1 MRAVQEKTIL
11 TPEVLMRLLRKC
23 VFAFLIVPVI
33 GCHDTSGPPPLPA
46 NYMLVSVNGR
56 PLPTVTFPFP
66 EAPTVLDGT
75 LFLDGAGNAVIRE
88 HQHVMIAPGEVTYT
102 TNYTYTISD
111 SKVEF
116 HSATPCP
123 PDAICAA
130 PPVGTFLENHLL
142 VDMGAGGNALIYDYQ
157 LVMPD

>member
-1 MRAVQEKTIL
+1 MRFFRKTVLVAVAASI
-11 TPEVLMRLLRKC
+11 P
-23 VFAFLIVPVI
+23 A
-33 GCHDTSGPPPLPA
+33 CHDTSGPPALPA

-56 PLPTVTFPFP
+56 PLPTVTSPIP

-75 LFLDGAGNAVIRE
+75 LFLDGGGNAVIRE

-111 SKVEF
+111 SKVAF
-116 HSATPCP
+116 QSATPCP

-130 PPVGTFLENHLL
+130 PPVGTFLHNHLL
-142 VDMGAGGNALIYDYQ
+142 VDMSAGNGTLVYDYQ

>member
-1 MRAVQEKTIL
+1 MNLVRKVAVAASL
-11 TPEVLMRLLRKC
+11 G
-23 VFAFLIVPVI
+23 FAIA
-33 GCHDTSGPPPLPA
+33 CHDTSGPPALPA
-46 NYMLVSVNGR
+46 NYMLVSVNSR
-56 PLPTVTFPFP
+56 PLPTVTSPIP

-75 LFLDGAGNAVIRE
+75 LFLDGAGNAVVRE

-130 PPVGTFLENHLL
+130 PPVGTFLQNHLL
-142 VDMGAGGNALIYDYQ
+142 VDMSAGNGTLIYNYQ